1 MPFGVAQPGSPSSA
15 ELSRRGGRVPTP
27 PVTRRA
33 LLPHSDT
40 SRTRPSLPK
49 VSPRPTPL
57 IDSLLQAGTMR
68 PPQGVSISPS
78 IFPTVAGRGAD
89 MARISEKLAGETVD
103 HYRIESPLGQG
114 ASGFVFRAHD
124 LRAGEPVALKLF
136 DRERMTQNPDQ
147 DAFIREAE
155 RLSRIASPFVVKVV
169 GAGVS
174 LDLVASV
181 RPTEPLLGP
190 GPFLAMELLE
200 GEDLRA
206 MLQKHGAIPAAEALS
221 HLRDVANALDVAHA
235 ANIVHCDLKPGNLF
249 LTQVEGRQGIKLLD
263 FGRTQV
269 VGKGFFGTAW
279 YMAPEQVQ
287 GAPVSPATDRWA
299 LAVVAFR
306 LLTSESYWSPAPMSD
321 LLAAIVAGP
330 KLAPSAVA
338 AARGVRAA
346 TSIGP
351 AFDNW
356 FKRACDV
363 VPAMRFH
370 SCREQIDALTSAL
383 EEDAH
388 SRKEPVR
395 GLDLLGTETLRRG
408 LDRPKE

>member
-1 MPFGVAQPGSPSSA
+1 
-15 ELSRRGGRVPTP
+15 
-27 PVTRRA
+27 
-33 LLPHSDT
+33 
-40 SRTRPSLPK
+40 
-49 VSPRPTPL
+49 
-57 IDSLLQAGTMR
+57 MR
-68 PPQGVSISPS
+68 PPQGISISPS

-136 DRERMTQNPDQ
+136 DRERMSQEPEQ

-190 GPFLAMELLE
+190 VPFLAMELLE

-249 LTQVEGRQGIKLLD
+249 LTQVEGRRGIKLLD

-346 TSIGP
+346 ISIGP

-356 FKRACDV
+356 FERACDV

-370 SCREQIDALTSAL
+370 SCREQIEALTIAL

-388 SRKEPVR
+388 KQKDPIP

-408 LDRPKE
+408 LDRPKG